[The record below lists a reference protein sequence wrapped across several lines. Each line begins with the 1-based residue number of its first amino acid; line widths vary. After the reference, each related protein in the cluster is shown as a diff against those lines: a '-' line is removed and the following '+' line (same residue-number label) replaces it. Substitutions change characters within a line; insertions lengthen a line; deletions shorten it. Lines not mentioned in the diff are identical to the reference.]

1 MHRVSDADQKRVIK
15 VDADLKAKLEKAFAK
30 SKVAPKPS
38 ADEQGA
44 QGAGGAAANRGRSN
58 PSARGGKF
66 NILDLTGVDWA
77 NVFAPLDASKALMSL
92 ELQNRAVVDVMELI
106 AAGEYDGYIAVQE
119 MLLGLQADFTTE
131 QRQLTARL
139 ASLAEH
145 VLIASPEE
153 PVLGEKFLERLH
165 TALKEHYFA
174 AEKPAADLPPVVNFL
189 YQLREGNATLMLPL
203 AAHREQTTEL
213 KWMLHAFRRAYRS
226 VHGVCKVLAKSGSVR
241 TLRDNLY
248 TLARHMLPMTRAK
261 LKNRLAL
268 DPDGL
273 AWDFPAFVREV
284 KTYKTTAKDVARH
297 TLLYFLVTAVRQ
309 QKKNKDNWLQAAANT
324 LHMQS
329 EKLRDSSIGGVLALK
344 MITVKTL
351 DAALYEGPVQALQ
364 QAVLDIGSPLRVA
377 AIRLTDNQSLTTA
390 RVAEVDACRDALTG
404 VLDAQIN
411 ASHSYDALCEV
422 LGMKSATKRP
432 EREDALVALDIL
444 EELLATAMKQSPE
457 PGP

>member
-1 MHRVSDADQKRVIK
+1 M
-15 VDADLKAKLEKAFAK
+15 
-30 SKVAPKPS
+30 
-38 ADEQGA
+38 
-44 QGAGGAAANRGRSN
+44 
-58 PSARGGKF
+58 
-66 NILDLTGVDWA
+66 
-77 NVFAPLDASKALMSL
+77 FAPLDASKALMSL

-106 AAGEYDGYIAVQE
+106 AAEKYNGYIAVQE

-153 PVLGEKFLERLH
+153 DVLGEKFLERLH

-213 KWMLHAFRRAYRS
+213 KWMLRAFRRAYRS

-248 TLARHMLPMTRAK
+248 TLARHMLPMHRTN

-268 DPDGL
+268 HPDGLAL
-273 AWDFPAFVREV
+273 AWDFPAFVHAVE
-284 KTYKTTAKDVARH
+284 TYKTTAGGAARR
-297 TLLYFLVTAVRQ
+297 TLLYFLVTAVRK
-309 QKKNKDNWLQAAANT
+309 QKKNKHNWLQAAANT
-324 LHMQS
+324 LHAQS
-329 EKLRDSSIGGVLALK
+329 KKLRDSSIGGVLALK

-364 QAVLDIGSPLRVA
+364 QTVLDFKSPLRVA
-377 AIRLTDNQSLTTA
+377 AKRLTDKQSLTTA
-390 RVAEVDACRDALTG
+390 RVAEVEACRDALTE
-404 VLDAQIN
+404 VLEAQVI
-411 ASHSYDALCEV
+411 AGHSYDALCKV
-422 LGMKSATKRP
+422 LGMKSATARP

-444 EELLATAMKQSPE
+444 EELLATAMKQSPK